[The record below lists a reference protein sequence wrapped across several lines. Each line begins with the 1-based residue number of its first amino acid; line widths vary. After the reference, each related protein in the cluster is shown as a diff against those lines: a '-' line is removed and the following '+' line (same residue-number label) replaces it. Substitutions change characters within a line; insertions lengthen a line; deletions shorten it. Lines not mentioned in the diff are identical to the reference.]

1 MSEGEHTLPDRR
13 HLVIRAWLSGIVG
26 VLIACPLA
34 LELESDVAS
43 PYVAGVVILGANP
56 LFALSLILLTCVAWR
71 AVVVH
76 HLPKMEVWWWLSVP
90 YTVLFALCYRLFR
103 WDRVVWHVY
112 VLFALVYMATAA
124 STAVWTLA
132 ALYQLVVS
140 RQSTVWKCAMLVVAL
155 TLPIIVWTMW
165 NAVPGVL

>member
-56 LFALSLILLTCVAWR
+56 LFALSLIVLTFVAWR

-76 HLPKMEVWWWLSVP
+76 HVPKMEAWWWLSVP

-103 WDRVVWHVY
+103 WNCCVVHVY
-112 VLFALVYMATAA
+112 ILFALVYMATLA
-124 STAVWTLA
+124 STAAWTLA

-140 RQSTVWKCAMLVVAL
+140 RQWTVWRSAMLVVAL
-155 TLPIIVWTMW
+155 MLPVIVLTMW
-165 NAVPGVL
+165 NTVRGVL